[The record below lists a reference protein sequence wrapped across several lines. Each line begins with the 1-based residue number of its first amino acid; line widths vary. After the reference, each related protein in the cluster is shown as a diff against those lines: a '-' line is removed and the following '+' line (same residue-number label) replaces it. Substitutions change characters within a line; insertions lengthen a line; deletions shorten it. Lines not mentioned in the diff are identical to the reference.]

1 MRRSDAGALAVLAG
15 LLGACGS
22 DPPGNRP
29 ASGPGLGRTISAT
42 PAVGDGNGVTAAEL
56 AALNDRQKG
65 GAPATP
71 PGELVLITPPAEAV
85 APKLQSLIAKS
96 DVELAKSLG
105 TPDFRRTDGDA
116 QIWQYRSPA
125 CILDAFLYRGRDGV
139 RIRHVETRGL
149 NVRRLDP
156 DACFMDLLSAHAAGA
171 RPVAQGAASGT
182 APPSSADDTPQAQ
195 PNAGAAR

>member
-1 MRRSDAGALAVLAG
+1 MRRSAASALAVLAG
-15 LLGACGS
+15 LLGACGGAPS
-22 DPPGNRP
+22 GEGSV
-29 ASGPGLGRTISAT
+29 SGPALGHVISAT
-42 PAVGDGNGVTAAEL
+42 PAVGDGNDITAVEL
-56 AALNDRQKG
+56 AALKDRQKA

-85 APKLQSLIAKS
+85 SPKLQSLIAKS
-96 DVELAKSLG
+96 DVELANSLG
-105 TPDFRRTDGDA
+105 APDFRRTDGDA

-139 RIRHVETRGL
+139 HIKHVETRGL

-171 RPVAQGAASGT
+171 RPVVQETASET
-182 APPSSADDTPQAQ
+182 ASPSSTGSSPQAQ